1 MPPTGPGRGPRAP
14 PPTSSPHKPVRAP
27 GITPGFKLAAQHLQL
42 SARRPSKGVD
52 ELSHLNKGQGV
63 SCWAAC
69 PLALPPPLDGSLQRA
84 QYIRG
89 SRVFQCACT
98 LAHRVIHRAEFF
110 PTATCQRHR
119 LRQLALGLARKLE
132 RLGGLFVVLPE
143 RGHGFFISCCALS
156 CLGFPRLVGGG
167 SLSACRSESPSIL
180 LKSNTPAG
188 WSALGPPGRPV
199 VLQMVDD
206 A

>member
-1 MPPTGPGRGPRAP
+1 M
-14 PPTSSPHKPVRAP
+14 
-27 GITPGFKLAAQHLQL
+27 
-42 SARRPSKGVD
+42 
-52 ELSHLNKGQGV
+52 

-110 PTATCQRHR
+110 TQATCQRHR

-143 RGHGFFISCCALS
+143 RGHGFFIPCCALS
-156 CLGFPRLVGGG
+156 
-167 SLSACRSESPSIL
+167 
-180 LKSNTPAG
+180 PAREEWEAASVQAG
-188 WSALGPPGRPV
+188 LRAR
-199 VLQMVDD
+199 
-206 A
+206 

>member
-1 MPPTGPGRGPRAP
+1 M
-14 PPTSSPHKPVRAP
+14 
-27 GITPGFKLAAQHLQL
+27 
-42 SARRPSKGVD
+42 
-52 ELSHLNKGQGV
+52 
-63 SCWAAC
+63 
-69 PLALPPPLDGSLQRA
+69 
-84 QYIRG
+84 
-89 SRVFQCACT
+89 
-98 LAHRVIHRAEFF
+98 
-110 PTATCQRHR
+110 ATCQRHR

-188 WSALGPPGRPV
+188 WSALGPPGRPAA
-199 VLQMVDD
+199 LQMVDD

>member
-1 MPPTGPGRGPRAP
+1 M
-14 PPTSSPHKPVRAP
+14 
-27 GITPGFKLAAQHLQL
+27 
-42 SARRPSKGVD
+42 
-52 ELSHLNKGQGV
+52 
-63 SCWAAC
+63 
-69 PLALPPPLDGSLQRA
+69 
-84 QYIRG
+84 
-89 SRVFQCACT
+89 
-98 LAHRVIHRAEFF
+98 
-110 PTATCQRHR
+110 ATCQRHR

-132 RLGGLFVVLPE
+132 RLGDLFVVFPE
-143 RGHGFFISCCALS
+143 RGHWFLHLLLRPLLPWVPQEG
-156 CLGFPRLVGGG
+156 GGG

>member
-1 MPPTGPGRGPRAP
+1 LLGRLPL
-14 PPTSSPHKPVRAP
+14 SSPSPTRWKSTTRTVH
-27 GITPGFKLAAQHLQL
+27 
-42 SARRPSKGVD
+42 S
-52 ELSHLNKGQGV
+52 GV
-63 SCWAAC
+63 SCH
-69 PLALPPPLDGSLQRA
+69 
-84 QYIRG
+84 
-89 SRVFQCACT
+89 QCACT

-110 PTATCQRHR
+110 TRATCQRHR

-180 LKSNTPAG
+180 LKGNTPAG
-188 WSALGPPGRPV
+188 RSPLVTQGGQLCSKWWIMRETRQPRDT
-199 VLQMVDD
+199 LQWRDSEESRWRGGDEYNRKPLCVYETL
-206 A
+206 

>member
-1 MPPTGPGRGPRAP
+1 M
-14 PPTSSPHKPVRAP
+14 
-27 GITPGFKLAAQHLQL
+27 
-42 SARRPSKGVD
+42 
-52 ELSHLNKGQGV
+52 

-143 RGHGFFISCCALS
+143 RGPWFFHLLLRPLLPWVPQAGRGRQPQ
-156 CLGFPRLVGGG
+156 CLQV
-167 SLSACRSESPSIL
+167 
-180 LKSNTPAG
+180 
-188 WSALGPPGRPV
+188 
-199 VLQMVDD
+199 
-206 A
+206 